1 MLLPRLI
8 VCFIVGI
15 VCADLAF
22 EAISEGTLVLFS
34 CATCAFLLSVL
45 LWRGGRMFC
54 ISLAFAFF
62 LLGSALLVNERVQLR
77 TEWSEEKQVY
87 CATNITDIREKAK
100 HYQVTATVDSH
111 RVRLTLQRDSLSP
124 VPNYGGT
131 LFIYTRLQP
140 PRNFADTVTFDYARY
155 LLRQGISGTG
165 FCKTEDWRIAEN
177 TQANPIVA
185 NLLEVRKVLSQRLER
200 HLDGMSLE
208 VVSAMTLGNKQLL
221 TQETRRVYS
230 ETGAS
235 HVLALSGL
243 HLGII
248 FALFNLL
255 FLRPL
260 RAFRI
265 FCKCVQ
271 VAFILAM
278 WAFVF
283 MAGAPLSLL
292 RAAVMLTLIQLGIL
306 FQRGS
311 LSLHN
316 MSIAALVLLIWS
328 PQSLFDVGFQL
339 SFMAV
344 LSILLLT
351 PYLPR
356 KTQIWQ
362 YENLRWHFKRWCLE
376 TPQDLLRVS
385 LSAQIGTLPLVLYYF
400 HLMPTYS
407 LLISL
412 WVIPWAGIVLSLA
425 LLFFLFPFAETVLGS
440 MLSESVSMMNGGLE
454 YFSALPF
461 ATLEMPITL
470 PTVLLLYLLP
480 PFIIWGLGHYKRR
493 ITLIVGIGII
503 ILSIGIIEMC
513 AR

>member
-1 MLLPRLI
+1 MLLPRFI

-45 LWRGGRMFC
+45 LWRGRRMFC

-62 LLGSALLVNERVQLR
+62 LLGSALLVNERTQLC
-77 TEWSEEKQVY
+77 TKWSKEKLAY
-87 CATNITDIREKAK
+87 CATNITDIRVKEK
-100 HYQVTATVDSH
+100 HYQVTATVDNR

-124 VPNYGGT
+124 VPYYGGT

-165 FCKTEDWRIAEN
+165 FCKTEDWRMAEN
-177 TQANPIVA
+177 SQSNTIATY
-185 NLLEVRKVLSQRLER
+185 LSEVRKNLSQRLEL
-200 HLDGMSLE
+200 HLEGMSLE
-208 VVSAMTLGNKQLL
+208 VVSAMTLGDKQLL
-221 TQETRRVYS
+221 TTETRRVYS

-243 HLGII
+243 HLSIL

-260 RAFRI
+260 RAFRV

-271 VAFILAM
+271 VGFILAM

-306 FQRGS
+306 FQRGC

-316 MSIAALVLLIWS
+316 VSIAALVLLIWS
-328 PQSLFDVGFQL
+328 PLSLFDVGFQL

-356 KTQIWQ
+356 KALIWQ
-362 YENLRWHFKRWCLE
+362 DENLRWHIKRWCIDTL
-376 TPQDLLRVS
+376 QDLVRVS
-385 LSAQIGTLPLVLYYF
+385 LSAQIATLPLVLYYF
-400 HLMPTYS
+400 HLLPTYS

-425 LLFFLFPFAETVLGS
+425 LLFYLLPFAETVLGS
-440 MLSESVSMMNGGLE
+440 MLSGCVRVMNGGLE
-454 YFSALPF
+454 CFSALPL
-461 ATLEMPITL
+461 ATLKMSIPL

-493 ITLIVGIGII
+493 MTLIVGIGII

-513 AR
+513 TR